1 MALLQESLTCPV
13 LCRLLLGCPSFL
25 LVRLSS
31 LQVNGGDHALHEF
44 VATLGVEK
52 LPYFQFYRC
61 GEILSQFA
69 ANLSKIGQLRAE
81 IEMYKARALQHGRS
95 IVSQS

>member
-1 MALLQESLTCPV
+1 
-13 LCRLLLGCPSFL
+13 
-25 LVRLSS
+25 